1 MHKIIESA
9 NVINSSAVD
18 NPCGDTSNMEDMGI
32 LSDGILRGIKVGE
45 SLLSKSYF
53 QYFNVTHL

>member
-9 NVINSSAVD
+9 NVLNSSAVD

-32 LSDGILRGIKVGE
+32 LSGGILRGIKVGE
-45 SLLSKSYF
+45 SLLS
-53 QYFNVTHL
+53 QP